1 MSFSTDLTKRSYG
14 KGTEEIYNARKCMAL
29 HFKVDDAVKKME
41 EWGTS
46 MSKSKY
52 ETLIRYI
59 RNSPQERYNNLAMW
73 EYAETVFNLIDSQK
87 FIYEDLLSDYVTLT
101 SKDTNNELTKTIPV
115 KTKDGIE
122 MAEVPID
129 PLEIMLVK
137 TRIAKQLSDTAK
149 LIQNATS
156 IEKEQ
161 GNAKSLEHK
170 VKTGTKPIIL
180 N

>member
-1 MSFSTDLTKRSYG
+1 
-14 KGTEEIYNARKCMAL
+14 MAL
-29 HFKVDDAVKKME
+29 HFKVDLAVEKMK

-59 RNSPQERYNNLAMW
+59 RNSPQERYNNLAMF
-73 EYAETVFNLIDSQK
+73 EYAEVVFNLIDSQK

-101 SKDTNNELTKTIPV
+101 SKETDDELTKSIPV
-115 KTKDGIE
+115 KIKDGIE
-122 MAEVPID
+122 MVEVPID

-149 LIQNATS
+149 LIQNALS

-161 GNAKSLEHK
+161 GNGKPLEQQA
-170 VKTGTKPIIL
+170 KTGIKPIIL